1 MEVDGGLNWRK
12 EEWDTS
18 GAGDHGQGDIVEAP
32 EAMQINNNNNNIN
45 NNNINN
51 NNNNNNNNNY
61 NNL

>member
-18 GAGDHGQGDIVEAP
+18 GTGDHGQGDIVEAP
-32 EAMQINNNNNNIN
+32 EAMQINNNNNNNIN

-51 NNNNNNNNNY
+51 NNNNN
-61 NNL
+61 L